1 VSEQYVEREQRVTPL
16 ELFFDLVF
24 VFGFTQVTT
33 VVSDDPTWGGL
44 GHGLLILAALWW
56 AWAAYAWL
64 TNTVDPGED
73 AVWGAMLV
81 AMAAMFVAALTV
93 PEAFDR
99 HGVVFGVAFLI
110 VNVVWLTLYAL
121 AARGDRDLLA
131 AILRN
136 APLALTGAA
145 LIIAAG
151 FVQGGLRPT
160 LWLAA
165 LAVGLFGPLLGGLSG
180 WRVQPA
186 HFVERHGLIV
196 IIAIGESLIAIG
208 LGARS
213 TEFGTGVI
221 VAAVLGLVVA
231 TSFWLAYFDFFPIRG
246 QQMLADRSGAQRIAL
261 ARDAYTY
268 LHLPMVAGIVLFAFA
283 MKTTLAHVGDEL
295 DTIPARGLC
304 GGPALYLLAYVA
316 LRLRVS
322 GTLGRGRL
330 IAAVACALLL
340 PIALV
345 VPALVALALVAAV
358 WVAFD
363 AYEIIWWR
371 EARARTRALRL
382 PDVHLLKIVRPCTNP
397 PRPVAQVFCSGTV
410 SRE

>member
-1 VSEQYVEREQRVTPL
+1 MSEQYVEREQRVTPL

-33 VVSDDPTWGGL
+33 VLSDDPTWGGL

-64 TNTVDPGED
+64 TNTVDPRED
-73 AVWGAMLV
+73 AVWGAVLV
-81 AMAAMFVAALTV
+81 AMAAMFVAALAV

-121 AARGDRDLLA
+121 AARRDRDLLA

-136 APLALTGAA
+136 APSALAGTA

-151 FVQGGLRPT
+151 FVHGGLRPM

-165 LAVGLFGPLLGGLSG
+165 LAVGLFGPLLGGISG

-213 TEFGTGVI
+213 TEIGTGVI
-221 VAAVLGLVVA
+221 VAAVLGLVVT

-246 QQMLADRSGAQRIAL
+246 QQMLADRSGAQRTAL

-268 LHLPMVAGIVLFAFA
+268 LHLPMVAGIVFFAFA

-295 DTIPARGLC
+295 DTIPALGLC

-322 GTLGRGRL
+322 RTLGRGRL
-330 IAAVACALLL
+330 IAAVACALLF
-340 PIALV
+340 PIVVV
-345 VPALVALALVAAV
+345 VPALLALALVAAV

-382 PDVHLLKIVRPCTNP
+382 P
-397 PRPVAQVFCSGTV
+397 ASV
-410 SRE
+410 S

>member
-1 VSEQYVEREQRVTPL
+1 MSEQHAEREQRVTPV

-33 VVSDDPTWGGL
+33 VLSDDPTWGGV

-64 TNTVDPGED
+64 TNTVDPEVG

-81 AMAAMFVAALTV
+81 AMAAMFVAALAV
-93 PEAFDR
+93 PDSFGS

-110 VNVVWLTLYAL
+110 VNVMYLILYAL

-131 AILRN
+131 AVLRS
-136 APLALTGAA
+136 APAA
-145 LIIAAG
+145 LSGAGLIVAAG
-151 FVQGGLRPT
+151 FVEGWLRPT

-165 LAVGLFGPLLGGLSG
+165 LVVGLFGPLLGGTSG

-196 IIAIGESLIAIG
+196 IIAVGESLIAIS
-208 LGARS
+208 LGAR
-213 TEFGTGVI
+213 GAGLGIGVI
-221 VAAVLGLVVA
+221 VAAVLGLAVA
-231 TSFWLAYFDFFPIRG
+231 TSFWLAYFDFFSIRG
-246 QQMLADRSGAQRIAL
+246 QQILSDQSGAQRTAL
-261 ARDAYTY
+261 ARDVYTY

-283 MKTTLAHVGDEL
+283 MKTTLAQVGDEL
-295 DTIPARGLC
+295 ATIPALGLC
-304 GGPALYLLAYVA
+304 GGPALYLFAYVA
-316 LRLRVS
+316 IRLRVAR
-322 GTLGRGRL
+322 TLGGGRL
-330 IAAVACALLL
+330 VAAVACALLL
-340 PIALV
+340 PVAIV

-358 WVAFD
+358 WVGLH

-371 EARARTRALRL
+371 EARARIRALRV
-382 PDVHLLKIVRPCTNP
+382 P
-397 PRPVAQVFCSGTV
+397 ASA
-410 SRE
+410 S

>member
-1 VSEQYVEREQRVTPL
+1 VSEQQDEREQRVTPL

-24 VFGFTQVTT
+24 AFAFTQVTT
-33 VVSDDPTWGGL
+33 VLSDDPTWRGL
-44 GHGLLILAALWW
+44 GHGLLIISALWW

-64 TNTVDPGED
+64 TNTVDPGEG

-81 AMAAMFVAALTV
+81 AMAAMFVAALAV
-93 PEAFDR
+93 PDAFGR
-99 HGVVFGVAFLI
+99 HGVVFGVAFLL
-110 VNVVWLTLYAL
+110 VNVMQLALYAL
-121 AARGDRDLLA
+121 GARGDRDLLE
-131 AILRN
+131 AILRA
-136 APLALTGAA
+136 APSALVGST

-151 FVQGGLRPT
+151 FVHGLARPM

-165 LAVGLFGPLLGGLSG
+165 LAVGLFGPLLGGIRG

-213 TEFGTGVI
+213 TRLGTGVI

-231 TSFWLAYFDFFPIRG
+231 TSFWLAYFDFFPLRA
-246 QQMLADRSGAQRIAL
+246 QQLLTDRTGTERTAL

-295 DTIPARGLC
+295 DTIPALGLC
-304 GGPALYLLAYVA
+304 GGPALYLFAYVG
-316 LRLRVS
+316 LRLRIARRP
-322 GTLGRGRL
+322 GRGRL
-330 IAAVACALLL
+330 AAAVACGLLF
-340 PIALV
+340 PVAVV
-345 VPALVALALVAAV
+345 VPALVALTLVAAV
-358 WVAFD
+358 WVALH

-382 PDVHLLKIVRPCTNP
+382 P
-397 PRPVAQVFCSGTV
+397 ASA
-410 SRE
+410 S

>member
-33 VVSDDPTWGGL
+33 VLSDDPTWGAL

-73 AVWGAMLV
+73 AVWGAILV
-81 AMAAMFVAALTV
+81 AMAAMFVAALAV

-131 AILRN
+131 AIVRN
-136 APLALTGAA
+136 APSALAGAA
-145 LIIAAG
+145 LIVAAG
-151 FVQGGLRPT
+151 FVHGGLRPM

-165 LAVGLFGPLLGGLSG
+165 LVVGLFGPLLGGISG

-213 TEFGTGVI
+213 TEISAGVI
-221 VAAVLGLVVA
+221 VAAVLGLVVT

-246 QQMLADRSGAQRIAL
+246 RQMLADRSGAQRTAL

-295 DTIPARGLC
+295 DTIPALGLC

-322 GTLGRGRL
+322 RTLGRGRL
-330 IAAVACALLL
+330 IAAVACALLF
-340 PIALV
+340 PIAVV

-382 PDVHLLKIVRPCTNP
+382 PASI
-397 PRPVAQVFCSGTV
+397 S
-410 SRE
+410 